1 MAVLPRRQLQA
12 STVWMALVP
21 GSVLGHSKTA
31 LHPVLLTPRSSYPT
45 LRVWALCLSRQRALG
60 EGIRVLY
67 QWPPWEG
74 FPYGIGFDAM
84 WLLSISPWFRLGLVS
99 FWWITA
105 AQMLQFYL
113 LCFCRGVFFFH
124 LQDFFLSLFC
134 HQKNTFEPH
143 VPSWSWLTSVDNYI
157 LSVVGPSS
165 STISN
170 TVMHIMQH
178 CDLI

>member
-84 WLLSISPWFRLGLVS
+84 WLLFP
-99 FWWITA
+99 
-105 AQMLQFYL
+105 
-113 LCFCRGVFFFH
+113 FH
-124 LQDFFLSLFC
+124 LDSGWDSFLSGGSQLPRCCSFIFCVSVEEYFSFIFRIFFSLFFAT
-134 HQKNTFEPH
+134 KRTRLNPMSPLDRDLP
-143 VPSWSWLTSVDNYI
+143 VLTITSLV
-157 LSVVGPSS
+157 L
-165 STISN
+165 
-170 TVMHIMQH
+170 
-178 CDLI
+178 